1 MRKQF
6 PYKLLTQK
14 MFCCRCQRVTEH
26 GIFAR
31 EPYSTHG
38 GMEPKIP
45 LLCSCEA
52 CQNVIICFSNEF
64 SFGTSVEH
72 ADYTKIYGHNRIQP
86 GNWLFFKGGVK
97 PGLVKSCFQTHDK
110 EIYVL
115 TYGGAKDEKVECP
128 KCHVESE
135 VAPGGYRLLPAQS
148 ALTLIGDH
156 VYHAIR
162 DMFGVA
168 VGYVNDGEK
177 DKLAVQMEDKSLL
190 FITLPQAIQNLPNAK
205 LSDMTR
211 NKLMQFFPED
221 SRRVSVT
228 VGQGIVYLDGL
239 VKNLSVKRA
248 IRACVNG
255 MQRVR
260 GCVDFMKISAESY
273 TSDEQIEKAILSLL
287 ETPGLK
293 IFNYKVQVEQ
303 GRVQVSL
310 DCIREYF
317 PKEIENKIAEFPG
330 VQDLNVKIN
339 SIPMDE
345 MENTK
350 VCKELEYELSM
361 NTRLGDSLIRVN
373 YVDEKYL
380 LEGKVHSMIQKQL
393 AMFCVARRV
402 LSTSIENRLRI
413 V

>member
-14 MFCCRCQRVTEH
+14 MFCCRCQRVTDH
-26 GIFAR
+26 GLFAR

-45 LLCSCEA
+45 LLCSCEV
-52 CQNVIICFSNEF
+52 CQNIIVCFSNEF
-64 SFGTSVEH
+64 RFGASEKN
-72 ADYTKIYGHNRIQP
+72 AEYTKIYGYNRITP
-86 GNWLFFKGGVK
+86 GNWLYFKGAVK
-97 PGLVKSCFQTHDK
+97 PGLVKSCFQTRDK

-115 TYGGAKDEKVECP
+115 AYGAKDEKVECP
-128 KCHVESE
+128 KHLVNSEES
-135 VAPGGYRLLPAQS
+135 PDGYRLLPVQS

-168 VGYVNDGEK
+168 VGFVNDGEK
-177 DKLAVQMEDKSLL
+177 DKLVVQMNDNSLL
-190 FITLPQAIQNLPNAK
+190 FITLPQVVQNLPNAK

-211 NKLMQFFPED
+211 NKLMQFFPEE
-221 SRRVSVT
+221 SRHVSIT

-255 MQRVR
+255 MQRAR
-260 GCVDFMKISAESY
+260 GCVDFMKIRAESY
-273 TSDEQIEKAILSLL
+273 ISDEQIEKSILSLL
-287 ETPGLK
+287 ETPGLRV
-293 IFNYKVQVEQ
+293 FNYRVQVMQ
-303 GRVQVSL
+303 GRVQISL
-310 DCIREYF
+310 GCIREYF
-317 PKEIENKIAEFPG
+317 PKEIESKIAEFPG
-330 VQDLNVKIN
+330 VQELDVKID
-339 SIPMDE
+339 SIPVDE
-345 MENTK
+345 MKNTK
-350 VCKELEYELSM
+350 VCKELEYELSA
-361 NTRLGDSLIRVN
+361 NSRLADSLIRVN

-380 LEGKVHSMIQKQL
+380 LEGKVHSLIQKQL

>member
-1 MRKQF
+1 
-6 PYKLLTQK
+6 
-14 MFCCRCQRVTEH
+14 
-26 GIFAR
+26 
-31 EPYSTHG
+31 
-38 GMEPKIP
+38 
-45 LLCSCEA
+45 
-52 CQNVIICFSNEF
+52 
-64 SFGTSVEH
+64 
-72 ADYTKIYGHNRIQP
+72 
-86 GNWLFFKGGVK
+86 
-97 PGLVKSCFQTHDK
+97 
-110 EIYVL
+110 
-115 TYGGAKDEKVECP
+115 
-128 KCHVESE
+128 
-135 VAPGGYRLLPAQS
+135 
-148 ALTLIGDH
+148 
-156 VYHAIR
+156 
-162 DMFGVA
+162 
-168 VGYVNDGEK
+168 
-177 DKLAVQMEDKSLL
+177 
-190 FITLPQAIQNLPNAK
+190 
-205 LSDMTR
+205 
-211 NKLMQFFPED
+211 MQFFPED

-330 VQDLNVKIN
+330 VQDLDVKIN

-373 YVDEKYL
+373 YVDDKFL

>member
-1 MRKQF
+1 M
-6 PYKLLTQK
+6 
-14 MFCCRCQRVTEH
+14 
-26 GIFAR
+26 A
-31 EPYSTHG
+31 
-38 GMEPKIP
+38 PKIP
-45 LLCSCEA
+45 LLCSCEV
-52 CQNVIICFSNEF
+52 CQNIIICFSNEF
-64 SFGTSVEH
+64 CFGTNEEH
-72 ADYTKIYGHNRIQP
+72 ADYTKIYGYNRIQP
-86 GNWLFFKGGVK
+86 GNWLFFKEAVK
-97 PGLVKSCFQTHDK
+97 PGLVKSCFQTQDK
-110 EIYVL
+110 EVYVL

-135 VAPGGYRLLPAQS
+135 VSPGGYRLLPAQS

-177 DKLAVQMEDKSLL
+177 DKLAVQMDDNSLL

-211 NKLMQFFPED
+211 NKLMQFFPEE

-260 GCVDFMKISAESY
+260 GCVDFTKIRAEAY
-273 TSDEQIEKAILSLL
+273 ISDEQIEKAILSLL
-287 ETPGLK
+287 ETPGLR
-293 IFNYKVQVEQ
+293 IFNYRIQVKQGCVQMSLSC
-303 GRVQVSL
+303 VS
-310 DCIREYF
+310 EYY
-317 PKEIENKIAEFPG
+317 PKELENKIAEFPG
-330 VQDLNVKIN
+330 VQELEIKID
-339 SIPMDE
+339 SIPLDE
-345 MENTK
+345 MENVK

-361 NTRLGDSLIRVN
+361 NSRLGDSLIRVN
-373 YVDEKYL
+373 YVNQKYL
-380 LEGKVHSMIQKQL
+380 LEGKVHSIIQKQL

>member
-1 MRKQF
+1 MD
-6 PYKLLTQK
+6 
-14 MFCCRCQRVTEH
+14 
-26 GIFAR
+26 
-31 EPYSTHG
+31 
-38 GMEPKIP
+38 PKIP
-45 LLCSCEA
+45 LLCSCEV

-64 SFGTSVEH
+64 CFGTNEEH
-72 ADYTKIYGHNRIQP
+72 ADYTKIYGYNRIQP
-86 GNWLFFKGGVK
+86 GNWLFFKEAVK
-97 PGLVKSCFQTHDK
+97 PGLVKSCFQTQDK
-110 EIYVL
+110 EVYVL

-128 KCHVESE
+128 KCPVESE
-135 VAPGGYRLLPAQS
+135 VSPGGYRLLPAQS

-177 DKLAVQMEDKSLL
+177 DKLAVQMDDNSLL

-211 NKLMQFFPED
+211 NKLMQFFPEE

-248 IRACVNG
+248 LRACVNG

-260 GCVDFMKISAESY
+260 GCVDFTKIRAEAY
-273 TSDEQIEKAILSLL
+273 ISDEQIEKSILSLL
-287 ETPGLK
+287 ENPGLR
-293 IFNYKVQVEQ
+293 IFNYRIHVKQGCVQI
-303 GRVQVSL
+303 SL
-310 DCIREYF
+310 NCISEYYPREL
-317 PKEIENKIAEFPG
+317 ENKIAEFPG
-330 VQDLNVKIN
+330 VQALEIKMDSMPL
-339 SIPMDE
+339 DE
-345 MENTK
+345 MENVN

-361 NTRLGDSLIRVN
+361 NSRLGDSLIRVN
-373 YVDEKYL
+373 YVNQKYL
-380 LEGKVHSMIQKQL
+380 LEGKVHSIIQKQL